1 MGRKKTGQ
9 QKTTSKVKDLDSTIS
24 IITLS
29 VNELTNPLKR
39 KRLQG

>member
-1 MGRKKTGQ
+1 MRRKKTGQ
-9 QKTTSKVKDLDSTIS
+9 QKTNKIKDLDSTKS

-29 VNELTNPLKR
+29 VNELTNPLKG